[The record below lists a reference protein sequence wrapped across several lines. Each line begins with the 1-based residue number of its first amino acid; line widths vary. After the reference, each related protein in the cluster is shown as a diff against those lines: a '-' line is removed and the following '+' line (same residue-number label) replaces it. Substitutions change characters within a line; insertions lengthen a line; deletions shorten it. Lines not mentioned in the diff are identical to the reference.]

1 VFAMQ
6 NYEREGECMKKL
18 CQFCGWEIAFTLEG
32 YYRYKGKLTCDSC
45 AMDTMNKVEREAA
58 R

>member
-1 VFAMQ
+1 M
-6 NYEREGECMKKL
+6 NI
-18 CQFCGWEIAFTLEG
+18 CQFCGWEIAITLEG
-32 YYRYKGKLTCDSC
+32 YHRYKGKLICDSC

>member
-6 NYEREGECMKKL
+6 NYEREGECMNI

-45 AMDTMNKVEREAA
+45 AMDTMNKVEREVA